1 MNSVLINKTF
11 SVEEKKENTLKSILE
26 AKQKVR
32 AEIAV
37 LKNKLKLAKETISTF
52 KEEIAK
58 SQENQFVI

>member
-1 MNSVLINKTF
+1 MF
-11 SVEEKKENTLKSILE
+11 SVEERKENTLKSILD

-52 KEEIAK
+52 KEEISK